1 MSTLNIETPFNID
14 LEFTTASLLKRVGAV
29 MLDMFVLIL
38 YMLLIYRFVI
48 INFDMGKKLNELVMM
63 MSISILPF
71 IYFPATEIF
80 FNGQTPGKRL
90 LGLKVMDK
98 EGKEPTIS
106 QYLLRWLMGPGNY
119 TVFLLPYVIVTS
131 AMAAFSMVM
140 FSLLVIGIF
149 YLPDF
154 ICSAITVKNQRIAD
168 LASGTVVIDV
178 KKKMDFS
185 ETIFLEI
192 HDENAVAKYPQVLQ
206 LSDKDINGIKNLLK
220 KNAKTKV
227 EIQYRN
233 KIVLRIKE
241 VIHITEEHYDDV
253 DFLEQLLRDYN
264 YLTQRK

>member
-1 MSTLNIETPFNID
+1 MGSLNIETPFNID
-14 LEFTTASLLKRVGAV
+14 LEFTTASLLKRAGAV

-38 YMLLIYRFVI
+38 YMLLVYRFVI

-71 IYFPATEIF
+71 IYFPATEIL

-98 EGKEPTIS
+98 EGNEPTIS
-106 QYLLRWLMGPGNY
+106 QYLLRWLMGIGNY

-131 AMAAFSMVM
+131 AMAAFSLVM
-140 FSLLVIGIF
+140 FSFLLIGIF

-168 LASGTVVIDV
+168 LAAGTVVIDV

-241 VIHITEEHYDDV
+241 VINITDEHYDDV